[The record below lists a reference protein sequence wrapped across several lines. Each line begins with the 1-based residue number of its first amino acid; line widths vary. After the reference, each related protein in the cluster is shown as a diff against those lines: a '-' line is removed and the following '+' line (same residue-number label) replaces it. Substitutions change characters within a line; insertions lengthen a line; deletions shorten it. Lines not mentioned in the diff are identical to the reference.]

1 MGEIVNLAEYR
12 RNKELDEIEYL
23 KAVLDDIIASMP
35 DMEQEGYFI
44 EDYLVYLMPQTNL
57 DGYDPETDK

>member
-12 RNKELDEIEYL
+12 HNKELEEIEYL

-35 DMEQEGYFI
+35 DMEQEGYFL

-57 DGYDPETDK
+57 DGYEPETDK

>member
-1 MGEIVNLAEYR
+1 MGEIVNLADYR
-12 RNKELDEIEYL
+12 HNKKLEEIEYL

-44 EDYLVYLMPQTNL
+44 EDHIVYLMPQTNL
-57 DGYDPETDK
+57 DGYEPETDK

>member
-12 RNKELDEIEYL
+12 RNKELEEIEYL

-44 EDYLVYLMPQTNL
+44 EDHIVYLMPQTNL
-57 DGYDPETDK
+57 DGYDPDTDK

>member
-12 RNKELDEIEYL
+12 HTKEIKDIEYL

-35 DMEQEGYFI
+35 DMEQQGYFI
-44 EDYLVYLMPQTNL
+44 EDHIVYLMPQTVPAL
-57 DGYDPETDK
+57 

>member
-12 RNKELDEIEYL
+12 HNKELEEIEYL
-23 KAVLDDIIASMP
+23 KTVLDDIIASMP

-44 EDYLVYLMPQTNL
+44 EDHIVYLMPQTNL